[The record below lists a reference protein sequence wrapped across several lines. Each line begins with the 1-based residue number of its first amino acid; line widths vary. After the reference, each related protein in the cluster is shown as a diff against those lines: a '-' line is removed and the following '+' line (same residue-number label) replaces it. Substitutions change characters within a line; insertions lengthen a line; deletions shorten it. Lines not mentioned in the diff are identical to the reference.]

1 MKMRAAVMVATET
14 PKPYTQSRPVEVAEI
29 DLDPPGEGEVLVKMK
44 AAGVCHSDLS
54 IINGSRPRPAP
65 MVLGHEAA
73 GIIAEVGPGVK
84 RLKIGDHVA
93 FVFVPNCGHCK
104 PCMSGRPALC
114 EPGAAANAVGELLGG
129 GRRLSW
135 KNGEPIN
142 HQVGVSCFAEY
153 AVASECSLIKID
165 KSLPLHE
172 ASLFS
177 CAVITGAGAVLNAAK
192 MPMGA
197 TAAIV
202 GCGGVG
208 LNALLAA
215 KMLGAE
221 RLVAIDH
228 DVRKLDHAR
237 KLGATDTFPSDD
249 PNCVENVRDATDGG
263 LMYAFEA
270 AGTVEAMETAYM
282 VTRRGGTVTSVGLS
296 HPSSNFSIQHVNLVA
311 EEKTIKGCYL
321 GSCVPL
327 RDIPRYINLYQRGLL
342 PVDKIITRKIPLD
355 EINEAFDRLDAGE
368 ELRQVIIFGGSV

>member
-14 PKPYTQSRPVEVAEI
+14 PKPYAQSRPVEVAEV
-29 DLDPPGEGEVLVKMK
+29 DLDPPGEGEVLVEMK

-93 FVFVPNCGHCK
+93 FVFVPNCGHCE

-177 CAVITGAGAVLNAAK
+177 CAVITGAGAVLNAAN
-192 MPMGA
+192 MPIGA
-197 TAAIV
+197 SAAIV

-237 KLGATDTFPSDD
+237 KLGATDTFQSDD
-249 PNCVENVRDATDGG
+249 PNCVENVRDATNGG

>member
-14 PKPYTQSRPVEVAEI
+14 PKPYAQSRPVEVAEV
-29 DLDPPGEGEVLVKMK
+29 DLDPPGEGEVLVEMK

-93 FVFVPNCGHCK
+93 FVFVPNCGHCE

-114 EPGAAANAVGELLGG
+114 EPGAAANAVGELLSG

-177 CAVITGAGAVLNAAK
+177 CAVITGAGAVLNAAN
-192 MPMGA
+192 MPIGA
-197 TAAIV
+197 SAAIV

-237 KLGATDTFPSDD
+237 KLGATDTFQSDD
-249 PNCVENVRDATDGG
+249 PNCVENVRDATNGG

-270 AGTVEAMETAYM
+270 AGTVEAIETAYM